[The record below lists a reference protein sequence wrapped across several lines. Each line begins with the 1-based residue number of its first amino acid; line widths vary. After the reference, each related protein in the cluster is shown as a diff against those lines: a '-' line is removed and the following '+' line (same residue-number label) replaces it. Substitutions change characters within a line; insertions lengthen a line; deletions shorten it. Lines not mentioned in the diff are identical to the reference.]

1 MTKITFLIFIS
12 ILFCNCTKKE
22 PQKSTDFS
30 VGIIADCQYC
40 DCDIKWDRYYK
51 KSPKRLKEAVT
62 ELNKHELDYT
72 IHLGDFI
79 DKRFSSFDSLV
90 PTWNK
95 LRSTSYHVL
104 GNHDFEVADSLKSKI
119 FDKLNLKKRYYSI
132 DSNGWKFLVLDGTD
146 LSFYGSLDSL
156 KLEET
161 KIVFD
166 RIEKDSLPYAKV
178 YNGGISNQQMQWI
191 EQELIIAEKKNQNV
205 GFYCHFSLLPIDNH
219 NLWNSEQLQTMI
231 EKYKNVKIFMNG
243 HNHAGAYNF
252 NNNIHY
258 VTFKGMVNTA
268 DSTSY
273 AIANFYKDSI
283 QIKGYGREKDKILL
297 ISQ

>member
-1 MTKITFLIFIS
+1 MKKNLILILILGLIS
-12 ILFCNCTKKE
+12 CTRTE
-22 PQKSTDFS
+22 ENNHFS

-51 KSPKRLKEAVT
+51 KSPERLKEAVT

-79 DKRFSSFDSLV
+79 DQRFSSFDSLV

-95 LRSTSYHVL
+95 LKSPSYHVL
-104 GNHDFEVADSLKSKI
+104 GNHDFEVVDSLKSKI

-132 DSNGWKFLVLDGTD
+132 DQNDWKFIVLDGTD

-156 KLEET
+156 KLKEAKT
-161 KIVFD
+161 TFD
-166 RIEKDSLPYAKV
+166 KIEKDSLPYAKV
-178 YNGGISNQQMQWI
+178 YNGGLSNEQMNWV
-191 EQELIIAEKKNQNV
+191 EQELITAQNKHQNV
-205 GFYCHFSLLPIDNH
+205 GFYCHFPLLPYDNG
-219 NLWNSEQLQTMI
+219 NLWNTVELQKLI
-231 EKYKNVKIFMNG
+231 ERYKNVKVFMNG
-243 HNHAGAYNF
+243 HKHLGAYAQKNG
-252 NNNIHY
+252 IHY

-273 AIANFYKDSI
+273 AIADFFKDSI
-283 QIKGYGREKDKILL
+283 KIKGYGREKDKTLL
-297 ISQ
+297 LPQ

>member
-1 MTKITFLIFIS
+1 MSKHLLLIVLTVLLVS
-12 ILFCNCTKKE
+12 CAKKE
-22 PQKSTDFS
+22 TQKSTDFS

-51 KSPKRLKEAVT
+51 KSPKRLIEAVT
-62 ELNKHELDYT
+62 ELNIHELNYT

-79 DKRFSSFDSLV
+79 DQRFSSFDSLV

-95 LRSTSYHVL
+95 LNSTSYHVL

-119 FDKLNLKKRYYSI
+119 FDKLNLEKRYYSI
-132 DSNGWKFLVLDGTD
+132 DTNGWKFLVLDGTD

-156 KLEET
+156 KLKET
-161 KIVFD
+161 KIAFD
-166 RIEKDSLPYAKV
+166 KIEKDSLPYAKV
-178 YNGGISNQQMQWI
+178 YNGGISNLQMQWI
-191 EQELIIAEKKNQNV
+191 ESELDNAKNNNQKV
-205 GFYCHFSLLPIDNH
+205 GFYCHFALLPIDNH
-219 NLWNSEQLQTMI
+219 NLWNSVQLQELI
-231 EKYKNVKIFMNG
+231 EKYEHVKIFMNG
-243 HNHAGAYNF
+243 HNHAGAYDF
-252 NNNIHY
+252 KDNIHY

-273 AIANFYKDSI
+273 AIANFYQDSI
-283 QIKGYGREKDKILL
+283 QIKGYGREKNKTLL